1 MKYHALHIKRE
12 YSNDFLIF
20 FSNFNQIWQKSSF
33 GKGDIYFLLN
43 EGPDPFVWGE
53 STEELD
59 YIDIL

>member
-20 FSNFNQIWQKSSF
+20 FSNFNRIWQKSSL
-33 GKGDIYFLLN
+33 GEGDIYFLLN

-53 STEELD
+53 SSEDLD